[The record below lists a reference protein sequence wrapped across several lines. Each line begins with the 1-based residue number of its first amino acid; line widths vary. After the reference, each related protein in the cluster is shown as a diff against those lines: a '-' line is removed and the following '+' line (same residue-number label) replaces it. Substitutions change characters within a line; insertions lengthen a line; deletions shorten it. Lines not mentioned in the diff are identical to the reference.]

1 VKTTFSDKIKLRCN
15 HRLRL
20 PKFMITDSGLNF
32 ERAPNYNTIY
42 LHT

>member
-1 VKTTFSDKIKLRCN
+1 
-15 HRLRL
+15 
-20 PKFMITDSGLNF
+20 MITDSGLNF